1 MNAHLEAPHLQA
13 QAVECR
19 RGRTTIL
26 TGVDLAVGAG
36 ERVALVGPNGAGK
49 STLLR
54 VLAGIEP
61 PHAGSVL
68 LKGDPLHALRPRDR
82 AREIAVVSQHE
93 LPPADLLVREL
104 VALGRVPH
112 RSPWATEPDDQALE
126 ALDRL
131 GLRAFTDRPVDRLSG
146 GELRRVLVARALAQ
160 EAPLLVL
167 DEPTNHLDL
176 RHQHELLG
184 IVRELGLTVV
194 AAIHDL
200 GLAARYFDTVAVVHD
215 GGVVAHGDPG
225 AVLTTGLVQRVFGV
239 RVAWVRHPETGL
251 THVLVDP

>member
-1 MNAHLEAPHLQA
+1 MSTHLEASG
-13 QAVECR
+13 VECR

-26 TGVDLAVGAG
+26 TGVDLAVDVG

-54 VLAGIEP
+54 VLAGIDA
-61 PHAGSVL
+61 PHFGSVL
-68 LKGDPLHALRPRDR
+68 LRGGDLHSMRSRER

-112 RSPWATEPDDQALE
+112 RSPWATEPDDHALE

-131 GLRAFTDRPVDRLSG
+131 GLRAFADRPVDRLSG

-184 IVRELGLTVV
+184 IVRDLGLTVV

-200 GLAARYFDTVAVVHD
+200 GLAARYFDRVAVVHD
-215 GGVVAHGDPG
+215 GSVVAQGSPDG
-225 AVLTTGLVQRVFGV
+225 VLTTDLVQRVFGV
-239 RVAWVRHPETGL
+239 RVARVLHPETGEPHL
-251 THVLVDP
+251 LVDP